1 METLYRTLA
10 DVVLVVH
17 VGFVVFV
24 VFGLLLIL
32 LGGLLGWAWVRF
44 PLFRLLHL
52 LAIGQ
57 VVGQA
62 WLGIICPLT
71 TLEMWLR
78 EMAGDVTYQGT
89 FIAYWLQKILFYQ
102 APPWVFTLCYTLFG
116 SLVVASWILVRPRPF
131 RKSAGQDKPELDE
144 TAREEAKEAT

>member
-1 METLYRTLA
+1 MEALYRTLA

-17 VGFVVFV
+17 VGFVAFV
-24 VFGLLLIL
+24 IFGLLLIL
-32 LGGLLGWAWVRF
+32 LGGLLGWGWVRV

-57 VVGQA
+57 VVVQS
-62 WLGIICPLT
+62 WLGIVCPLT

-78 EMAGDVTYQGT
+78 ELAGDATYQGT

-102 APPWVFTLCYTLFG
+102 APPWVFAVCYTLFG
-116 SLVVASWILVRPRPF
+116 SLVVTSWVLVRPRPF
-131 RKSAGQDKPELDE
+131 RKKAEQHKPASDD
-144 TAREEAKEAT
+144 APQEAKA

>member
-1 METLYRTLA
+1 MEALYRTLA

-17 VGFVVFV
+17 VGFVAFV
-24 VFGLLLIL
+24 IFGLLLIL
-32 LGGLLGWAWVRF
+32 LGGLLGWGWVRV

-57 VVGQA
+57 VVVQS
-62 WLGIICPLT
+62 WLGIVCPLT

-78 EMAGDVTYQGT
+78 ELAGDATYQGT

-102 APPWVFTLCYTLFG
+102 APPWVFAVCYTLFG
-116 SLVVASWILVRPRPF
+116 SLVVASWVLVRPRPF
-131 RKSAGQDKPELDE
+131 RMKAEQHKTTSDDAPQ
-144 TAREEAKEAT
+144 EAKA

>member
-1 METLYRTLA
+1 MEALYRTLA

-17 VGFVVFV
+17 VGFVAFV
-24 VFGLLLIL
+24 IFGLLLIL
-32 LGGLLGWAWVRF
+32 LGGLLGWGWVRV

-57 VVGQA
+57 VVVQS
-62 WLGIICPLT
+62 WLGIVCPLT

-78 EMAGDVTYQGT
+78 ELAGDATYQGT

-102 APPWVFTLCYTLFG
+102 APPWVFAVCYTLFG
-116 SLVVASWILVRPRPF
+116 SLVVASWVLVRPRSF
-131 RKSAGQDKPELDE
+131 RKKAEQHKPASDD
-144 TAREEAKEAT
+144 APQEAKA